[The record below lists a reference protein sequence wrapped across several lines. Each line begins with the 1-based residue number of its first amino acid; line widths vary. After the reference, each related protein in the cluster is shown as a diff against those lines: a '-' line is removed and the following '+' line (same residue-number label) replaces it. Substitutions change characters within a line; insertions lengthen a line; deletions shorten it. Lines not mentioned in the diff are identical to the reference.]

1 MEYSTNDAALNAAEI
16 FKLNYGVLAHHD
28 DLLDCFFVGRHILK
42 ELLQVY
48 HLSRIAQVQRS
59 DSD

>member
-16 FKLNYGVLAHHD
+16 FKLNYGGLAHHD
-28 DLLDCFFVGRHILK
+28 DLLDCFFFVGRRILK

-48 HLSRIAQVQRS
+48 HLSRIAQVQ
-59 DSD
+59 